1 VGDHGE
7 RSPDGVRRRHRGPS
21 GYHDEAFHDDDH
33 VLGTLTKLFD
43 DASSAHRKL
52 DPAGGLQDAQL
63 DDGARIHI
71 VHGDVARG
79 GYRTAMVA

>member
-1 VGDHGE
+1 M
-7 RSPDGVRRRHRGPS
+7 
-21 GYHDEAFHDDDH
+21 
-33 VLGTLTKLFD
+33 LGTLTKLFD

-52 DPAGGLQDAQL
+52 DPADGLQDVQL

>member
-1 VGDHGE
+1 M
-7 RSPDGVRRRHRGPS
+7 
-21 GYHDEAFHDDDH
+21 
-33 VLGTLTKLFD
+33 LGTLTKLFD
-43 DASSAHRKL
+43 DASSAHHKL
-52 DPAGGLQDAQL
+52 DPADGLQDAQL